1 MTESPRPPRLQAPP
15 FACDTHMHIYEKRFP
30 ILPDAVPPPE
40 APVAA
45 YRAVQRRLGIARAV
59 IVQPNAYGKDNRCT
73 LEAIAAL
80 GLDTARGIAVI
91 DEATP
96 DAEIEHLTRAGI
108 RGIRFHLMP
117 RGYLGWDVIEA
128 LSARVQPFGWHSQI
142 QLDGRS
148 FPEREAVLRRLP
160 GTIVVDHVG
169 RFHDPVPP
177 EHPAFQ
183 SLLRLIDT
191 GRFWVKL
198 SAPYE
203 SLSREGPPRWGD
215 VGALA
220 KALVAH
226 APERML
232 WASNWPHPGQPT
244 LPDDADLLDLLL
256 DWAPD
261 EATRRR
267 ILVDNP
273 AALYGF
279 KGAPRLRAAPGCGGR

>member
-1 MTESPRPPRLQAPP
+1 
-15 FACDTHMHIYEKRFP
+15 MHIYERRFP
-30 ILPDAVPPPE
+30 LVPDAVPPPE

-45 YRAVQRRLGIARAV
+45 YRLVQQRLGIARAV
-59 IVQPNAYGKDNRCT
+59 VVQPNAYGKDNRCT
-73 LEAIAAL
+73 LEAIAGL
-80 GLDTARGIAVI
+80 GLDRARGVAVI
-91 DEATP
+91 DAAAS
-96 DAEIEHLTRAGI
+96 DAEIEGLTRAGI

-117 RGYLGWDVIEA
+117 KGYLGWDVIEA
-128 LSARVQPFGWHSQI
+128 LSARVQAFGWHAQI
-142 QLDGRS
+142 QLNGREL
-148 FPEREAVLRRLP
+148 PEREAVLRRLP

-177 EHPAFQ
+177 DHEAFRALQ
-183 SLLRLIDT
+183 RLVDS

-203 SLSREGPPRWGD
+203 SVSRDGPPLWRD

-220 KALVAH
+220 KALIRQ

-232 WASNWPHPGQPT
+232 WASNWPHPGQKSP
-244 LPDDADLLDLLL
+244 PDDALLLDLLL

-261 EATRRR
+261 EAARRR

-273 AALYGF
+273 ALLYGF
-279 KGAPRLRAAPGCGGR
+279 

>member
-1 MTESPRPPRLQAPP
+1 MTEPAEKPRLAAPP
-15 FACDTHMHIYEKRFP
+15 LACDTHMHIYEKRFP
-30 ILPDAVPPPE
+30 LVPDAVPPPE

-45 YRAVQRRLGIARAV
+45 YRRVQQRLGITRAV
-59 IVQPNAYGKDNRCT
+59 VVQPNAYGKDNRCT

-80 GLDTARGIAVI
+80 GLDRARGVAVI
-91 DEATP
+91 DAAAT
-96 DAEIEHLTRAGI
+96 DAEIEELTRAGI

-117 RGYLGWDVIEA
+117 KGYLGWDVIEA
-128 LSARVQPFGWHSQI
+128 LSARIQGFGWHAQI
-142 QLDGRS
+142 QLNGREL
-148 FPEREAVLRRLP
+148 PEREAVLRRLP

-177 EHPAFQ
+177 DHEAFRALQ
-183 SLLRLIDT
+183 RLVDS

-203 SLSREGPPRWGD
+203 SVSRDGPPLWRD

-220 KALVAH
+220 KALIRQ

-232 WASNWPHPGQPT
+232 WASNWPHPGQKSP
-244 LPDDADLLDLLL
+244 PDDALLLDLLL

-261 EATRRR
+261 EAARRR

-273 AALYGF
+273 ALLYGF
-279 KGAPRLRAAPGCGGR
+279 